1 MMKNKIIYLI
11 AITLTFVSFSSCDD
25 YLDISPEGQQNSE
38 NYFNNPQDFQDA
50 LIGVYDLLSTT
61 ALNNI
66 LGEIASDNSLC
77 GGENPTD
84 VLDWQ
89 QIDDMIHTPDN
100 GALRSV
106 WQWMYAGISR
116 ANYIIEFQDKIDFDE
131 KQGVLAEN
139 LFLRSYYYFEL
150 IKFFGD
156 VPMYT
161 DGRISIAETQSID
174 RTPKSEIY
182 SQVESDLL

>member
-11 AITLTFVSFSSCDD
+11 AITLTFVSFTSCDD

-89 QIDDMIHTPDN
+89 QIDDMIHTP
-100 GALRSV
+100 
-106 WQWMYAGISR
+106 I
-116 ANYIIEFQDKIDFDE
+116 
-131 KQGVLAEN
+131 
-139 LFLRSYYYFEL
+139 LFE
-150 IKFFGD
+150 
-156 VPMYT
+156 VNM
-161 DGRISIAETQSID
+161 
-174 RTPKSEIY
+174 
-182 SQVESDLL
+182 